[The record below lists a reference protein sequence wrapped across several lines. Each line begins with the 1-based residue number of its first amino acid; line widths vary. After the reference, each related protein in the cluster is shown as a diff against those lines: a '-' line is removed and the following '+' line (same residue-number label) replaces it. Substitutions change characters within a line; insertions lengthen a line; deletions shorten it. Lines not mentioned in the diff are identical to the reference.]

1 MADDRAWLVIWKDIS
16 RETAY
21 TVYLNEKSAE
31 AAVGEAIGGLA
42 KQEVESIDFDK
53 EDADRLHAIVK
64 AAGKGNWKEVI
75 NDWDE
80 WRSDKGP
87 LDDDVE
93 IMEIF
98 LFT

>member
-1 MADDRAWLVIWKDIS
+1 MAGEKAWLAIWHDIS
-16 RETAY
+16 RETEY
-21 TVYLNEKSAE
+21 TVYLNESSANQV
-31 AAVGEAIGGLA
+31 VGEATAALA
-42 KQEVESIDFDK
+42 KHELETIEWDE
-53 EDADRLHAIVK
+53 EDADRLKEIIQ
-64 AAGKGNWKEVI
+64 AGAENRWVDVM

-93 IMEIF
+93 LIEID